1 MIFLR
6 FGTELISLSQV
17 YQIDLKEADDGVVA
31 AFFYHL
37 AGSTSGGY
45 KLSEKFKTVNEAVR
59 ALSAVGIEIRTVIP
73 SPIDESNEYYDASQ
87 VPMGRVNTRIE
98 PTRKRK

>member
-6 FGTELISLSQV
+6 FGNELINLSQV
-17 YQIDLKEADDGVVA
+17 YQIDLKEADDGVVV

-45 KLSEKFKTVNEAVR
+45 KLSEKFGSVNEAVR
-59 ALSAVGIEIRTVIP
+59 ALTAIGIEIRTVIP
-73 SPIDESNEYYDASQ
+73 SPIDRSDEYYDATQ
-87 VPMGRVNTRIE
+87 VPTGRVNTRIE
-98 PTRKRK
+98 PSRRRK

>member
-6 FGTELISLSQV
+6 FGAELINLSQV
-17 YQIDLKEADDGVVA
+17 YQIDLKEADGGIVI

-45 KLSEKFKTVNEAVR
+45 KLSRVFKNADEALNELV
-59 ALSAVGIEIRTVIP
+59 SYGIQIKPVEIK
-73 SPIDESNEYYDASQ
+73 EEYYDASQ
-87 VPMGRVNTRIE
+87 VPTGRVNTRIE
-98 PTRKRK
+98 PTRRRK

>member
-6 FGTELISLSQV
+6 FGTELINLGQV
-17 YQIDLKEADDGVVA
+17 YQIDLKESENGVLL

-45 KLSEKFKTVNEAVR
+45 KVSRVFKNVDEALNELVS
-59 ALSAVGIEIRTVIP
+59 LGINIR
-73 SPIDESNEYYDASQ
+73 PIKTEEYYDASQ
-87 VPMGRVNTRIE
+87 VPTGRVNTRLE
-98 PTRKRK
+98 PTRRRK

>member
-6 FGTELISLSQV
+6 FGNELINLSQV
-17 YQIDLKEADDGVVA
+17 YQIDLKEADDGVVV

-45 KLSEKFKTVNEAVR
+45 KLSEKFETVSEAVR
-59 ALSAVGIEIRTVIP
+59 ALTTIGIEIKTVIP
-73 SPIDESNEYYDASQ
+73 AEVYYDASQ
-87 VPMGRVNTRIE
+87 VPTGRVNTRIE